1 MKILHIGQMIVGL
14 DIYIRNS
21 IIYNE
26 VEGNE
31 YIIACGKYDKNK
43 PVIRKVEISYLLT
56 LDTVAYADR
65 IIQLVND
72 IELRTFMEEKSRVLF
87 PGGSFIKNRNKYLQN
102 QYNMVYNL
110 RYGGENLVFLKM
122 NVDTIVLVSIGH
134 ESTLISE
141 ERMVA
146 A

>member
-1 MKILHIGQMIVGL
+1 
-14 DIYIRNS
+14 
-21 IIYNE
+21 
-26 VEGNE
+26 
-31 YIIACGKYDKNK
+31 
-43 PVIRKVEISYLLT
+43 
-56 LDTVAYADR
+56 
-65 IIQLVND
+65 
-72 IELRTFMEEKSRVLF
+72 MEEKSRVLF
-87 PGGSFIKNRNKYLQN
+87 PGGSFIKNRIKYLQK

-110 RYGGENLVFLKM
+110 RYEGENLVFLKM

>member
-1 MKILHIGQMIVGL
+1 MWF
-14 DIYIRNS
+14 DI
-21 IIYNE
+21 
-26 VEGNE
+26 
-31 YIIACGKYDKNK
+31 A
-43 PVIRKVEISYLLT
+43 YLLT
-56 LDTVAYADR
+56 LDTEAYANR

-72 IELRTFMEEKSRVLF
+72 KELRISMEEKSRVF
-87 PGGSFIKNRNKYLQN
+87 GGRLLHKKNKYLQN

-110 RYGGENLVFLKM
+110 RYEGENLVFLKM

-134 ESTLISE
+134 ESTLISK